1 MLKKNNLIAFLGAFL
16 FGLSSCSKD
25 EVAVTSLTLSE
36 QTVTLEKGYSTK
48 LVATISP
55 SDSSNPNVIWKSED
69 ESIATVTNNG
79 VVNAIKGGI
88 TTITAKSEDG
98 GFTAS
103 CQIIVNIAVSN
114 LILSEQTVTL
124 EKGTNTTLIATIS
137 PSDSSNPNILWK
149 SEDESIATVTNN
161 GAVSAIKTGTT
172 TITAITEDG
181 GFTASCQII
190 VKVDVTG
197 LEISETSL
205 SLTKGL
211 QKQLSVSFFP
221 IDATNRDITWT
232 SSDSNIVSVD
242 GNGLVKALK
251 VGKASIIVISESGS
265 KEAKCDIEVTSAED
279 IEYNP
284 YGDKEEW

>member
-1 MLKKNNLIAFLGAFL
+1 M
-16 FGLSSCSKD
+16 
-25 EVAVTSLTLSE
+25 
-36 QTVTLEKGYSTK
+36 
-48 LVATISP
+48 
-55 SDSSNPNVIWKSED
+55 
-69 ESIATVTNNG
+69 
-79 VVNAIKGGI
+79 
-88 TTITAKSEDG
+88 
-98 GFTAS
+98 
-103 CQIIVNIAVSN
+103 
-114 LILSEQTVTL
+114 SEQTVTL

>member
-98 GFTAS
+98 GKTWKKSDNTSYQLPINA
-103 CQIIVNIAVSN
+103 QNAEYIWNIPQNSE
-114 LILSEQTVTL
+114 LINQTSMTVDK
-124 EKGTNTTLIATIS
+124 KGNHYIATYWRD
-137 PSDSSNPNILWK
+137 SDSSVP
-149 SEDESIATVTNN
+149 
-161 GAVSAIKTGTT
+161 
-172 TITAITEDG
+172 
-181 GFTASCQII
+181 Q
-190 VKVDVTG
+190 
-197 LEISETSL
+197 
-205 SLTKGL
+205 
-211 QKQLSVSFFP
+211 
-221 IDATNRDITWT
+221 
-232 SSDSNIVSVD
+232 
-242 GNGLVKALK
+242 
-251 VGKASIIVISESGS
+251 
-265 KEAKCDIEVTSAED
+265 
-279 IEYNP
+279 
-284 YGDKEEW
+284 